1 MDFRRRLECV
11 AFDTTGMT
19 REDFRRF
26 RLKYLPSLEYSDII
40 RIAAQVSVDYNQDPD
55 GDWFER
61 LEDEMEEVLTDVT
74 GKRPRGR
81 ELERAVDAISKLS
94 TVIGPGLLQSL
105 DDLVPDHRYIDIVI
119 ERGRLL
125 GSGAA
130 VSWSRRR

>member
-1 MDFRRRLECV
+1 MDFRKRLECV
-11 AFDTTGMT
+11 AFDTTGMD

-26 RLKYLPSLEYSDII
+26 RLKFLPTLDYNDII
-40 RIAAQVSVDYNQDPD
+40 RMAAQVSVDFHQDPN
-55 GDWFER
+55 GDWFEW

-74 GKRPRGR
+74 GKRPGHR
-81 ELERAVDAISKLS
+81 ELSRSVDAISKLS

-105 DDLVPDHRYIDIVI
+105 DDLIPDHRYIDIVI